1 MRFTSSDIQKALD
14 TLPDPQYMLYIL
26 DVIVIFVNKI
36 KELKHQL
43 QVIEGSLLQDA
54 NLLGDI

>member
-1 MRFTSSDIQKALD
+1 M
-14 TLPDPQYMLYIL
+14 PDPQYMLYIL

-36 KELKHQL
+36 KELKYQL
-43 QVIEGSLLQDA
+43 QVIEGSLLQDV

>member
-1 MRFTSSDIQKALD
+1 MH
-14 TLPDPQYMLYIL
+14 DPQYMLYIL
-26 DVIVIFVNKI
+26 DVIVIFVNEI